1 MESIQ
6 VTPSNL
12 RKVAGE
18 VDGLA
23 DGYKTQYEELFKI
36 VENFTTTDY
45 QGEDAKKFCSKVREF
60 EDDFIK
66 MKTLMNEYATFL
78 RKAAD
83 EYERN
88 QENMMSQ
95 IAGLQG

>member
-12 RKVAGE
+12 RRVAGE
-18 VDGLA
+18 VDELA
-23 DGYKTQYEELFKI
+23 TKYKTQYDGLFKI
-36 VENFTTTDY
+36 VENFTSTDF
-45 QGEDAKKFCSKVREF
+45 QGEDAKKFCAKVREF
-60 EDDFIK
+60 EDDFTN

-83 EYERN
+83 DYEKN
-88 QENMMSQ
+88 QENMINQ

>member
-12 RKVAGE
+12 RRAAGE
-18 VDGLA
+18 VDDLA
-23 DGYKTQYEELFKI
+23 NTYKSQYEGLFKI
-36 VENFTTTDY
+36 VENFTSTDF

-60 EDDFIK
+60 EDDFTN

-83 EYERN
+83 DYEKN
-88 QENMMSQ
+88 QENMISQ